1 MGEAAV
7 QTSTILRRPIAL
19 RGAVLLALGAAL
31 AVAGVYIWR
40 THATY
45 HFAVVQTGVLY
56 RDGLKSPAQFA
67 AVLDS
72 VHPKMVVSLID
83 DKELADPTKP
93 QLAAEA
99 QLCSAR
105 GITLDRIPVALGG
118 WPGSGDVQRFFAI
131 VADKQ
136 NQPVLVHCAQGVR
149 RTGMFVAAYQESV
162 LGYDK
167 AKAKAAVLDF
177 GHGKNTIA
185 QIDWF
190 IDRYDPKAQTI
201 PADLGKGSE

>member
-1 MGEAAV
+1 MSDVAV
-7 QTSTILRRPIAL
+7 QAPGAIRRPLAL

-31 AVAGVYIWR
+31 VVAGVFLWK

-45 HFAVVQTGVLY
+45 HFAVVQPGVLY

-67 AVLDS
+67 ATLDR
-72 VHPKMVVSLID
+72 VHPKTVVSLID
-83 DKELADPTKP
+83 EKELADPAKP

-105 GITLDRIPVALGG
+105 GITLDRIPVTLGG
-118 WPGSGDVQRFFAI
+118 WPGSADMQRFLAI

-167 AKAKAAVLDF
+167 AKARAAVLGF
-177 GHGKNTIA
+177 GHGSNTIE
-185 QIDWF
+185 QIDRF
-190 IDRYDPKAQTI
+190 IDGYEPRTETV